1 MAGNMRRR
9 ILVLLRLF
17 EKETDERHTL
27 TMPEILKQLTHRGIE
42 ADRRA
47 IYEDIEEL
55 NNMGYE
61 IIREFD
67 GKRGYFLA
75 SRLFEDAEIAIIA
88 ANIRAS
94 RFLSEQKTARIMDKL
109 SSLASPQYRR
119 NLTDHRY
126 RLGIPKSENNNVLY
140 YVDHLASAISE
151 RRAVSFYYYRLDYRK
166 RREFLNDGQPYT
178 LYPEELLWRNENY
191 YLLAV
196 NRQGEHY
203 PFRVDRMSELR
214 ILDAV
219 RDTNCIHNADELK
232 NYVRSTFSLEKGR
245 RFLITLLCEKNCAD
259 EILEC
264 FGMNTVV
271 YAVTDTHFKADIS
284 VAPGMQFYSWVF
296 SQNGKVR
303 VLQPENVKMA
313 MQALCKERYLEYE

>member
-17 EKETDERHTL
+17 EKETDEQHTL

-109 SSLASPQYRR
+109 SSLASP
-119 NLTDHRY
+119 
-126 RLGIPKSENNNVLY
+126 
-140 YVDHLASAISE
+140 
-151 RRAVSFYYYRLDYRK
+151 
-166 RREFLNDGQPYT
+166 
-178 LYPEELLWRNENY
+178 
-191 YLLAV
+191 
-196 NRQGEHY
+196 
-203 PFRVDRMSELR
+203 
-214 ILDAV
+214 
-219 RDTNCIHNADELK
+219 
-232 NYVRSTFSLEKGR
+232 
-245 RFLITLLCEKNCAD
+245 
-259 EILEC
+259 
-264 FGMNTVV
+264 
-271 YAVTDTHFKADIS
+271 
-284 VAPGMQFYSWVF
+284 
-296 SQNGKVR
+296 
-303 VLQPENVKMA
+303 
-313 MQALCKERYLEYE
+313 